1 MTQTDILQAAA
12 ARLGELWPGG
22 PVCVGRGPGGAQEAP
37 PPRAGQR
44 ERRRGL
50 DRQRPRSVEL
60 TVGYCRRDGDELTW
74 SAWLEEMLERFDRL
88 EWQGRALR
96 VEQARGSE
104 GQAEGYC
111 TFTCLVRLHDWA
123 EEDQT
128 GEVME
133 RLEQRLTSPADD
145 GKDG

>member
-1 MTQTDILQAAA
+1 MGEEDILQAAA
-12 ARLGELWPGG
+12 ARLGELWPGR
-22 PVCVGRGPGGAQEAP
+22 PVYVGQVPRGAQEGFTL
-37 PPRAGQR
+37 RAGQR
-44 ERRRGL
+44 ELRRGL
-50 DRQRPRSVEL
+50 DRQRTRSVEL

-88 EWQGRALR
+88 EWQGRTLR

-128 GEVME
+128 GEGME
-133 RLEQRLTSPADD
+133 RLEQRLAPPADD